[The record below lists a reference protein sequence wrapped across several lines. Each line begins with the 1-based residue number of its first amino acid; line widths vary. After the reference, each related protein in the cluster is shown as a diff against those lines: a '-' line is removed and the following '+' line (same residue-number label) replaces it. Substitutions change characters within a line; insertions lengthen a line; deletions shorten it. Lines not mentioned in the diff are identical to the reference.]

1 MDRGWYFDPP
11 NSSDVERE
19 RAEQRTHEYKGPS
32 QESKITKV
40 HEHSL
45 RESSKKKAITRNA
58 QNSELLDRTER
69 SVKMCLFSST
79 LRYFQSYNSF
89 KKHQAISQSDS
100 DLFERPISIKS
111 SERMKME
118 REEVNAKKRD
128 EALKKANEAASKG
141 AIRIQRRKDY
151 ESSVKVSS
159 YIL

>member
-11 NSSDVERE
+11 NSSGVEKE
-19 RAEQRTHEYKGPS
+19 RAEQRVHEYKGPS

-45 RESSKKKAITRNA
+45 RESSTNKTVTRNA
-58 QNSELLDRTER
+58 LNSQLLDGTER

-89 KKHQAISQSDS
+89 KKHKAISQRDS
-100 DLFERPISIKS
+100 DLFERPISTKS
-111 SERMKME
+111 SERLKME
-118 REEVNAKKRD
+118 REELNAKIRD
-128 EALKKANEAASKG
+128 EALKKANEAALKG
-141 AIRIQRRKDY
+141 TIRIQRRKYY

-159 YIL
+159 